1 VIGEWRRPRDVK
13 TDDPT
18 EVARRVSMLDRPVLI
33 ACDVDGTLSDIAPTP
48 TEARLT
54 TGAVAALNALVARR
68 VHVVVVSGRSIR
80 DLRDQ
85 FGLGAG
91 AGAGAG
97 DGDGLLLVG
106 SHGAEMAGTDI
117 DGAEIERA
125 TIAEAAPLDAVEEAT
140 LRVVGD
146 ELERFAAA
154 VPGALVEVK
163 PCAVA
168 LHVRLVDPLEGV
180 RLLDAVRDHYS
191 GAGGVTLLE
200 GKQVIEVAIRS
211 VTKGRAI
218 ERIRKQLSAA
228 SVVFI
233 GDDVSDETAFGVLG
247 RDDLAVRVGP
257 GDTLADCRLAE
268 PSDVVRMLT
277 ELAAT
282 WS

>member
-1 VIGEWRRPRDVK
+1 
-13 TDDPT
+13 
-18 EVARRVSMLDRPVLI
+18 MLDRPVLI

-85 FGLGAG
+85 FGLGG
-91 AGAGAG
+91 GG
-97 DGDGLLLVG
+97 DGDGPMLVG
-106 SHGAEMAGTDI
+106 SHGAEMAGTGI

-125 TIAEAAPLDAVEEAT
+125 TIDEAAPLDPVEEAT

-200 GKQVIEVAIRS
+200 GKRVIEVAIRS

-218 ERIRKQLSAA
+218 ERIREQLSAA

-277 ELAAT
+277 ELAAML
-282 WS
+282 S